1 MDLQISVFLL
11 SVLFTAGQ
19 SLDCYTCTL
28 SCANPKVET
37 CPSGYNR
44 CSILTT
50 VSGIG
55 SIQVTTKTKS
65 CAPEAYCKP
74 GTSQITAG
82 TASIQCCDTDLCN
95 AADGVYKRSFLLLW
109 SPLFF
114 YILFQ

>member
-19 SLDCYTCTL
+19 SLDCYVCRP
-28 SCANPKVET
+28 SCADPKVET
-37 CPSGYNR
+37 CPNGFNR
-44 CSILTT
+44 CSIQTS
-50 VSGIG
+50 VSEIG
-55 SIQVTTKTKS
+55 SAKLTTKTKE
-65 CAPEAYCKP
+65 CVPEAYCKP
-74 GTSQITAG
+74 GTSQILIW

-109 SPLFF
+109 SLLFF